1 MPSGNLR
8 KLFRPGRASFSHTA
22 IDYSQPRQK
31 NRKKLWKQESEL
43 MGQAETYNTDA
54 RLNELADK
62 FGDSIAK
69 LADSANKFSQS
80 SARIERALVSRH
92 STVSGLFWLLILI
105 IAAVAILYFTP
116 NSGVKPYVDQ
126 SGAKIGLIA
135 TKVAHKIT
143 QEVDRR
149 REANKTP
156 AVAANKSTAS
166 LTHPAHPS
174 YPVDQRAKQTLQ
186 PLSAQVTA
194 KPAESEKVA
203 VSKQQ
208 DKTRIETK
216 TPAADQHA
224 TAPVST
230 PHLAQAVT
238 NSTPTSDVKKTNQDN
253 TASTVTARSS
263 APDHAMN
270 PAMAAR
276 IAAREHRYGL
286 AIGIYESYL
295 DAHPEDADAWG
306 ELGNVQ
312 LSAGLPYDAAQNY
325 YEASTRQ
332 IDRGQVNTVYP
343 VLPIIAQYQPQL
355 ASILSQKIARMNFF

>member
-1 MPSGNLR
+1 
-8 KLFRPGRASFSHTA
+8 
-22 IDYSQPRQK
+22 
-31 NRKKLWKQESEL
+31 

-92 STVSGLFWLLILI
+92 STASGLFWLLILV

-135 TKVAHKIT
+135 TKVAHKIN
-143 QEVDRR
+143 QEVDRQ
-149 REANKTP
+149 RE
-156 AVAANKSTAS
+156 ANKSTAS
-166 LTHPAHPS
+166 LTHPANPS
-174 YPVDQRAKQTLQ
+174 YPVDHRVKQTLQ

-203 VSKQQ
+203 VAKQQ
-208 DKTRIETK
+208 DITRIETK
-216 TPAADQHA
+216 TPAADRHA
-224 TAPVST
+224 TTTVST

-238 NSTPTSDVKKTNQDN
+238 TLKPTSEVKKASQDN
-253 TASTVTARSS
+253 TASTVTVRSS
-263 APDHAMN
+263 EPDHAMN
-270 PAMAAR
+270 TAMAAR

-295 DAHPEDADAWG
+295 NAHPEDADAWG

-312 LSAGLPYDAAQNY
+312 LAAGLPYDAAQNY

-355 ASILSQKIARMNFF
+355 ASILSQKIARLGYF